1 MIRNSP
7 YLLCEISGFGFR
19 TVDEIA
25 RNINFKPSDPLRLEG
40 GISFV
45 LEEAKDSGDLFLQR
59 AGLLERATE
68 LLTERIPQGSVTEKM
83 IQKTLSEM
91 CSFGKLYADQERIY
105 LPQLFHYEE
114 QAAKC
119 IAKLLIRKPES
130 YPQLDEFLQEAQRD
144 SRILLSEKQAEAVR
158 MCMENSFSVITGG
171 PGTGKTTVLK
181 TILAVYE
188 KLQPGKEILLTA
200 PTGRAA
206 RRMAESTGFPSA
218 STLHSALGLM
228 SEEMNYDEETV
239 MRADFIIVDETSM
252 MDMQLAYY
260 LLNSLGTG
268 AKLLFVGDVNQLP
281 SVGAG
286 NVLNEV
292 IASGI
297 VPTTVLDMVFRQK
310 DTSRIPLNAHSIQA
324 GETKLLYGEDFIFLP
339 AENAEDAA
347 NIIKNEYRKQVAEF
361 GLEQTQVLTPFRV
374 KSEAGA
380 VMLNQSLRE
389 IVNPCV
395 DKRLEASL
403 GNRRIRYKDKV
414 MQTKNMNE
422 VSNGDIGFVSMIDQ
436 EDECPVTITF
446 SDNRVKTYGT
456 DELNCID
463 LAYAMTIHKSQGGE
477 FGCVIIPVLS
487 MFYVMLQRALIY
499 TAITRAKKKVILVGQ
514 KRALFTAIHRNDAIK
529 RNTVLGMRIQNEV
542 VKLKQK
548 KGKKTVKRKKEEGEQ
563 MTL

>member
-1 MIRNSP
+1 M
-7 YLLCEISGFGFR
+7 
-19 TVDEIA
+19 
-25 RNINFKPSDPLRLEG
+25 
-40 GISFV
+40 
-45 LEEAKDSGDLFLQR
+45 
-59 AGLLERATE
+59 
-68 LLTERIPQGSVTEKM
+68 
-83 IQKTLSEM
+83 
-91 CSFGKLYADQERIY
+91 
-105 LPQLFHYEE
+105 
-114 QAAKC
+114 
-119 IAKLLIRKPES
+119 
-130 YPQLDEFLQEAQRD
+130 
-144 SRILLSEKQAEAVR
+144 
-158 MCMENSFSVITGG
+158 
-171 PGTGKTTVLK
+171 
-181 TILAVYE
+181 
-188 KLQPGKEILLTA
+188 
-200 PTGRAA
+200 
-206 RRMAESTGFPSA
+206 
-218 STLHSALGLM
+218 
-228 SEEMNYDEETV
+228 
-239 MRADFIIVDETSM
+239 
-252 MDMQLAYY
+252 
-260 LLNSLGTG
+260 
-268 AKLLFVGDVNQLP
+268 
-281 SVGAG
+281 
-286 NVLNEV
+286 
-292 IASGI
+292 
-297 VPTTVLDMVFRQK
+297 
-310 DTSRIPLNAHSIQA
+310 
-324 GETKLLYGEDFIFLP
+324 
-339 AENAEDAA
+339 
-347 NIIKNEYRKQVAEF
+347 AEF

>member
-1 MIRNSP
+1 
-7 YLLCEISGFGFR
+7 
-19 TVDEIA
+19 
-25 RNINFKPSDPLRLEG
+25 
-40 GISFV
+40 
-45 LEEAKDSGDLFLQR
+45 
-59 AGLLERATE
+59 
-68 LLTERIPQGSVTEKM
+68 
-83 IQKTLSEM
+83 
-91 CSFGKLYADQERIY
+91 
-105 LPQLFHYEE
+105 
-114 QAAKC
+114 
-119 IAKLLIRKPES
+119 
-130 YPQLDEFLQEAQRD
+130 
-144 SRILLSEKQAEAVR
+144 
-158 MCMENSFSVITGG
+158 
-171 PGTGKTTVLK
+171 
-181 TILAVYE
+181 
-188 KLQPGKEILLTA
+188 
-200 PTGRAA
+200 
-206 RRMAESTGFPSA
+206 MAESTGFPSA

-395 DKRLEASL
+395 DKRLEASF